1 MYFQSILLA
10 AVALSGRV
18 IANDDND
25 NNNDNDNKVYKYVA
39 VFSVDGFHSSD
50 VTKYIALRPKSS
62 IAGLL
67 ATGYE
72 YTDAYTS
79 APSDSFP
86 GSLNVFTGAS
96 PRTTGVWYDDT
107 YDRSFYP
114 PFSVSGGHCDGSPGA
129 EGQTFLPLTYGLWI
143 SC

>member
-1 MYFQSILLA
+1 MHFQTFIL
-10 AVALSGRV
+10 AVAALSGRAV
-18 IANDDND
+18 ANDSDNE
-25 NNNDNDNKVYKYVA
+25 NDNDRKVYKYVA

-50 VTKYIALRPKSS
+50 VTKYVALRPKSS

-114 PFSVSGGHCDGSPGA
+114 PFSVSGGYCAGSPGA
-129 EGQTFLPLTYGLWI
+129 EGQTFSP
-143 SC
+143 